1 MNLFSVRPRLF
12 IVNTDGAL
20 RLESG
25 KTGLAAIVRDEKGQI
40 IHWWSK
46 RDRAMTC
53 NEAEYAAAIM
63 ALEKIRALRTPP
75 YSLKILSDSQV
86 LVHQMS
92 GVATARAPALRQ
104 LQMKLRGLLVQFDRV
119 DFQHIPREQNR
130 LADAFANDAADGKEV
145 K

>member
-20 RLESG
+20 RLELG

-40 IHWWSK
+40 IYWWSR

-63 ALEKIRALRTPP
+63 ALEKILTLRIPP

-92 GVATARAPALRQ
+92 GIATARAPALRQ

-130 LADAFANDAADGKEV
+130 LADAVANDAADGKEM

>member
-1 MNLFSVRPRLF
+1 MNLFSARPRLF

-20 RLESG
+20 RLELG

-40 IHWWSK
+40 IYWWSK
-46 RDRAMTC
+46 RDKAMTC

-63 ALEKIRALRTPP
+63 ALEKIHALRIPP

-92 GVATARAPALRQ
+92 GIATARAPALRQ
-104 LQMKLRGLLVQFDRV
+104 LQMKLRGLLVQFERV

-130 LADAFANDAADGKEV
+130 LADAVANDAADGKEM

>member
-1 MNLFSVRPRLF
+1 MNLFSIRPRLF

-20 RLESG
+20 RLELG

-46 RDRAMTC
+46 RDKAMTC

-63 ALEKIRALRTPP
+63 AVEKIRALRTPP
-75 YSLKILSDSQV
+75 YLLRILSDSQV

-92 GVATARAPALRQ
+92 GVATARAPVLRQ
-104 LQMKLRGLLVQFDRV
+104 LQMKLRGLLVPFDGV
-119 DFQHIPREQNR
+119 DFQYIPREQNR
-130 LADAFANDAADGKEV
+130 LADAVANDAADGREMK
-145 K
+145 

>member
-1 MNLFSVRPRLF
+1 M
-12 IVNTDGAL
+12 
-20 RLESG
+20 ESG

>member
-1 MNLFSVRPRLF
+1 MNFFSVRPRLF

-46 RDRAMTC
+46 RDKAMTC

-63 ALEKIRALRTPP
+63 ALEKIHTLRTPP

-92 GVATARAPALRQ
+92 GIATARAPALRQ
-104 LQMKLRGLLVQFDRV
+104 SQMKLRGLIVQFEKV
-119 DFQHIPREQNR
+119 EFQHIPREKNR
-130 LADAFANDAADGKEV
+130 LADALANDAADGREFK
-145 K
+145 

>member
-1 MNLFSVRPRLF
+1 MNLFSARPRLF

-25 KTGLAAIVRDEKGQI
+25 RTGLAAIVRDEKERI
-40 IHWWSK
+40 IFWWSK
-46 RDRAMTC
+46 RDTVMTC

-63 ALEKIRALRTPP
+63 ALEKICALRNPP

-92 GVATARAPALRQ
+92 GIATARAPVLRQ
-104 LQMKLRGLLVQFDRV
+104 LQMKLRGLLVQFDKV

-130 LADAFANDAADGKEV
+130 LADAFANDAADGREAK
-145 K
+145 